1 MPSLQFRCCLLVS
14 PSFLSDAIFLFLKG
28 CLLVLS
34 KHTLFILFQFLFV
47 FCFTHLCFYF
57 LSCYFLWMYF
67 VVLFLVSKVDCAV
80 HLFLNLSCFS
90 VNAVEGIHFPLRMTL
105 TVSQFS
111 IAATF
116 TASTFQMPCHFVS
129 APTNSSKTILNFAA
143 VELISLFCYDQ
154 QLCVFFKM
162 YCTTLN

>member
-1 MPSLQFRCCLLVS
+1 MPSLQFRCCLFVS

-116 TASTFQMPCHFVS
+116 TASPEGTFAGHLTSALVS
-129 APTNSSKTILNFAA
+129 SAILQRSAKQNSDGCL
-143 VELISLFCYDQ
+143 
-154 QLCVFFKM
+154 M
-162 YCTTLN
+162 